1 MCVLRN
7 AWAISRNTIP
17 GTEFS
22 DGRFLNYQNLFN
34 KLVEA
39 DQEISRK

>member
-7 AWAISRNTIP
+7 AWAISRYTVP

-22 DGRFLNYQNLFN
+22 DGRFPNFQNLFN

-39 DQEISRK
+39 DQEMSRK